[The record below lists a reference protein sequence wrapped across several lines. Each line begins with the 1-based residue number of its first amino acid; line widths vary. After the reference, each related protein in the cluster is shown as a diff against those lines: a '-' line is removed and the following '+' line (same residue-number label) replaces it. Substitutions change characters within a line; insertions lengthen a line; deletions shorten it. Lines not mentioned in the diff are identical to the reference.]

1 MAARGILDSV
11 GFEKGRVGSGEKE
24 VGYHIRES
32 SLRGLLGSVMV
43 ILMVM
48 AAMVIFM
55 VYDIRLER
63 KSSHRDKRVQEHH
76 AASKLARVQM
86 ELWAQ
91 YRGDVQESREASRL
105 MAALQNSYTD
115 FKPQLQAAV
124 ADVAKETGLNPDK
137 AADFADRI
145 LHVVADLQND
155 NVAHAKKLVDHLVKE
170 GTKGGKLERRA
181 EEHLL
186 SQVTEEVDHIGEDRR
201 AGIAQEVED
210 ASVGAG
216 GAGAMEPAGADELD
230 PLRAVLQG
238 FWSAFE
244 DYEVAFGG
252 KIRQSFQNGSPLYK
266 ELAGL
271 QHKIATWKVFPPTE
285 QDVVRKLDSLG
296 LPREG
301 LRGGLLTAKEVVEEL
316 VMVPVVP
323 SAELAGLQVK
333 WKAGKMGSV
342 PVLRRL
348 LELRNKSMLP
358 SSWLQQ
364 GIGHAAEQKVE
375 RERLDA
381 ASAAPPRSAA
391 EPAAAAATPGP
402 APEP

>member
-1 MAARGILDSV
+1 
-11 GFEKGRVGSGEKE
+11 
-24 VGYHIRES
+24 IR
-32 SLRGLLGSVMV
+32 RHGPGLSIGVN
-43 ILMVM
+43 I
-48 AAMVIFM
+48 AFGA
-55 VYDIRLER
+55 
-63 KSSHRDKRVQEHH
+63 
-76 AASKLARVQM
+76 
-86 ELWAQ
+86 
-91 YRGDVQESREASRL
+91 G
-105 MAALQNSYTD
+105 
-115 FKPQLQAAV
+115 QAAV
-124 ADVAKETGLNPDK
+124 ADVAKETGLNPDR

-170 GTKGGKLERRA
+170 GTKGEKLERHA

-186 SQVTEEVDHIGEDRR
+186 AQVAEEVDHIGEDMQ

-216 GAGAMEPAGADELD
+216 GAGAMEPADADERD

-238 FWSAFE
+238 IWSAFE

-252 KIRQSFQNGSPLYK
+252 KIRQSFQNGSLLYK

-271 QHKIATWKVFPPTE
+271 QHKIATWKIFPPTE
-285 QDVVRKLDSLG
+285 KDVIRKLESLG
-296 LPREG
+296 LSSEG
-301 LRGGLLTAKEVVEEL
+301 LRGGMLSAKEVVEEL

-333 WKAGKMGSV
+333 WKAGKVGSV

-364 GIGHAAEQKVE
+364 GIGHAAEQEGADPSEWLEQKVE

-381 ASAAPPRSAA
+381 ASAAPPRGAA
-391 EPAAAAATPGP
+391 APAAAEATPG
-402 APEP
+402 